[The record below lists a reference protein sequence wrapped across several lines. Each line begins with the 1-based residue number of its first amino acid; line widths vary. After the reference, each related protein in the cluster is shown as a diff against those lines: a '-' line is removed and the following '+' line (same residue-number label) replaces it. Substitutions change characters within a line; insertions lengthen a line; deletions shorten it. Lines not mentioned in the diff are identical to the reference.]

1 MTALIGFIFGCMFF
15 GLAAESKT
23 NPFGKFVRFFVF
35 PFYKIFM
42 CAWPELLTQRTRHCL
57 CSIIPITVTHGVRPM
72 PCICDDRWMV
82 DVKEQ
87 ADVQPKWD
95 ISTGEALCFYLVE
108 AYKTKYPP
116 PSPLPSRRSHSH
128 SPAPT
133 THHCVSSTSVLPT
146 RRCGV
151 RARRAVHVKRIATF
165 VFYLIMVPTIMSW
178 MPSKDQGGRELFDK
192 GTFISGQIST
202 LLLLTISIFTA
213 LRAPKF
219 QVCTHGHAL
228 TPSLSRARRQAV
240 LRLYITVA

>member
-1 MTALIGFIFGCMFF
+1 MRRGWVSNGAGGSGVCSPVLLRGRRVPHAG
-15 GLAAESKT
+15 
-23 NPFGKFVRFFVF
+23 
-35 PFYKIFM
+35 
-42 CAWPELLTQRTRHCL
+42 AWVL
-57 CSIIPITVTHGVRPM
+57 CV
-72 PCICDDRWMV
+72 
-82 DVKEQ
+82 
-87 ADVQPKWD
+87 
-95 ISTGEALCFYLVE
+95 
-108 AYKTKYPP
+108 
-116 PSPLPSRRSHSH
+116 
-128 SPAPT
+128 
-133 THHCVSSTSVLPT
+133 
-146 RRCGV
+146 
-151 RARRAVHVKRIATF
+151 RRAVHVKRIATF